1 MPPPSGVITLSL
13 FPQAGEILPYDGSAV
28 FHPDFLSLEEADSF
42 LSLVVETTTWEEQTL
57 TMFGK
62 QVREPRL
69 SAWVSDGLS
78 YTYSRSTRQPIPWT
92 PVLDDIRQR
101 CESVTSA
108 QFNSVLA
115 NLYRDGQD
123 HMGWH
128 ADDEPANGPHPV
140 IASVS
145 LGATRRFD
153 LRHNESKETISVP
166 LTHGSL
172 LVMSQQSQLKW
183 KHRIAKTTRV
193 PTPRVNLTFRFVDPN
208 WKP

>member
-1 MPPPSGVITLSL
+1 MPSSSGVTKLSL
-13 FPQAGEILPYDGSAV
+13 FPQTGEILPYNGSAV
-28 FHPDFLSLEEADSF
+28 LYPDFFSSEEADSF
-42 LSLVVETTTWEEQTL
+42 LTLVVETTPWEEQTL
-57 TMFGK
+57 TMFGRR
-62 QVREPRL
+62 VREPRL
-69 SAWVSDGLS
+69 SAWVADGIT
-78 YTYSRSTRQPIPWT
+78 YTYSRSTRYPTPWT
-92 PVLDDIRQR
+92 PVLQEIRLR
-101 CESVTSA
+101 CESAASA

-115 NLYRDGQD
+115 NLYRNGQD

-145 LGATRRFD
+145 LGTTRRFD

-172 LVMSQQSQLKW
+172 LVMSQQSQHKW
-183 KHRIAKTTRV
+183 KHRIAKTTKV
-193 PTPRVNLTFRFVDPN
+193 TSPRVNLTFRFVDPH

>member
-1 MPPPSGVITLSL
+1 M
-13 FPQAGEILPYDGSAV
+13 FY
-28 FHPDFLSLEEADSF
+28 PDFLSLEEADSF
-42 LSLVVETTTWEEQTL
+42 LSLVVETTSWESQSL

-62 QVREPRL
+62 QVLEPRL
-69 SAWVSDGLS
+69 SAWISDGIT
-78 YTYSRSTRQPIPWT
+78 YTYSRSIRHPSPWT
-92 PVLDDIRQR
+92 PALTDLRNR
-101 CESVTSA
+101 CETITSA
-108 QFNSVLA
+108 HFNSVLA
-115 NLYRDGQD
+115 NFYRDGHD

-153 LRHNESKETISVP
+153 LRHNSTKETFSVD

-172 LVMSQQSQLKW
+172 LVMSQESQHKW
-183 KHRIAKTTRV
+183 KHRIAKSTKV
-193 PTPRVNLTFRFVDPN
+193 NSHRVNLTYRLVDPL